1 MYFKEMNFVFLVKC
15 IVFFFFFLVIF
26 GVVNCL
32 LGYVFV
38 FSDGGVVDKF
48 VGKNIYYDF
57 NMFWDYVFGF

>member
-1 MYFKEMNFVFLVKC
+1 MC
-15 IVFFFFFLVIF
+15 FFFFLVIF

-32 LGYVFV
+32 LGFVFV
-38 FSDGGVVDKF
+38 FSNGGVVDKF